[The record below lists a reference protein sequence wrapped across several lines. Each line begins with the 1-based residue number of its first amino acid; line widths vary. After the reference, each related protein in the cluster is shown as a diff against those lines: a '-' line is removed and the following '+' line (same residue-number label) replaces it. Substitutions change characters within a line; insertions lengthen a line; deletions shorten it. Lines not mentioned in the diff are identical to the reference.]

1 MFGRLR
7 DRVCLVTG
15 ASRGI
20 GRAIAIEMAKEGGR
34 IVGNATSSSSLAGL
48 EKELREMGVDYLMV
62 PADLST
68 TDGCLGLI
76 RTAAGS
82 MGRVDVLVNN
92 AGINIVKNIDEASL
106 EDWEK
111 VINVNLRAPF
121 LCSKY
126 ASELMKKQ
134 RYGRIIN
141 LASIASFVSLPG
153 RSAYNSS
160 KAGILGLTRTLAVEL
175 APYGITV
182 NAIAP
187 GLVETEM
194 LRQRVAEGSIKI
206 DAALK
211 RIPLGRLGRPEEI
224 ARAAVFLA
232 SDDAS
237 YITGQVLV
245 VDGGFLALAMS
256 Q

>member
-1 MFGRLR
+1 
-7 DRVCLVTG
+7 
-15 ASRGI
+15 
-20 GRAIAIEMAKEGGR
+20 
-34 IVGNATSSSSLAGL
+34 
-48 EKELREMGVDYLMV
+48 
-62 PADLST
+62 
-68 TDGCLGLI
+68 
-76 RTAAGS
+76 
-82 MGRVDVLVNN
+82 
-92 AGINIVKNIDEASL
+92 
-106 EDWEK
+106 
-111 VINVNLRAPF
+111 
-121 LCSKY
+121 
-126 ASELMKKQ
+126 MKKQ

-187 GLVETEM
+187 GLIETEM

-224 ARAAVFLA
+224 AKGRGLPR
-232 SDDAS
+232 
-237 YITGQVLV
+237 Q
-245 VDGGFLALAMS
+245 
-256 Q
+256 

>member
-1 MFGRLR
+1 LGKLS

-48 EKELREMGVDYLMV
+48 EKELREMGVDYLLV

-76 RTAAGS
+76 RAVAES
-82 MGRVDVLVNN
+82 MGRIDVLVNN
-92 AGINIVKNIDEASL
+92 AGINIVKNIDETSL
-106 EDWEK
+106 DDWEK

-194 LRQRVAEGSIKI
+194 LKQRIAEGSIKI

>member
-1 MFGRLR
+1 MGKLS

-68 TDGCLGLI
+68 ADGCLGLV
-76 RTAAGS
+76 RAAAES
-82 MGRVDVLVNN
+82 MGRIDVLVNN

-187 GLVETEM
+187 GLIETEM

-224 ARAAVFLA
+224 AKAAVFLA

>member
-1 MFGRLR
+1 LGKLS

-68 TDGCLGLI
+68 TDGCIGLI
-76 RTAAGS
+76 RTAAES

-232 SDDAS
+232 CDDAS

>member
-1 MFGRLR
+1 MGKLS

-48 EKELREMGVDYLMV
+48 EKELREMSVDYLLV

-76 RTAAGS
+76 RAVAES
-82 MGRVDVLVNN
+82 MGRIDVLVNN
-92 AGINIVKNIDEASL
+92 AGINIVKNIDETSL
-106 EDWEK
+106 DDWEK

-194 LRQRVAEGSIKI
+194 LKQRIAEGSIKI

>member
-1 MFGRLR
+1 MGKLS

-48 EKELREMGVDYLMV
+48 EKELREMGVDYLLV

-76 RTAAGS
+76 RAVAES
-82 MGRVDVLVNN
+82 MGRIDVLVNN
-92 AGINIVKNIDEASL
+92 AGINIVKNIDETSL
-106 EDWEK
+106 DDWEK

-194 LRQRVAEGSIKI
+194 LKQRIAEGSIKI

>member
-1 MFGRLR
+1 MGKLS

-48 EKELREMGVDYLMV
+48 EKELREMSVDYLLV

-76 RTAAGS
+76 RAVAES
-82 MGRVDVLVNN
+82 MGRIDVLVNN
-92 AGINIVKNIDEASL
+92 AGINIVKNIDETSL
-106 EDWEK
+106 DDWEK

-194 LRQRVAEGSIKI
+194 LRQRITEGSIKI

-211 RIPLGRLGRPEEI
+211 RIPLGRFGRPEEI

>member
-1 MFGRLR
+1 LGKLS

-34 IVGNATSSSSLAGL
+34 IVGNATSSNSLAGL
-48 EKELREMGVDYLMV
+48 EKELREMGVDYLLV

-76 RTAAGS
+76 RAVAES
-82 MGRVDVLVNN
+82 MGRIDVLVNN
-92 AGINIVKNIDEASL
+92 AGINIVKNIDETSL
-106 EDWEK
+106 DDWEK

-194 LRQRVAEGSIKI
+194 LRQRITEGSIKI

-211 RIPLGRLGRPEEI
+211 RIPLGRFGRPEEI

>member
-1 MFGRLR
+1 MGKLS

-20 GRAIAIEMAKEGGR
+20 GRAIGIEMAKEGGR

-48 EKELREMGVDYLMV
+48 EKELREMGVDYLLV

-76 RTAAGS
+76 RAVAES
-82 MGRVDVLVNN
+82 MGRIDVLVNN
-92 AGINIVKNIDEASL
+92 AGINIVKNIDETSL
-106 EDWEK
+106 DDWEK

-194 LRQRVAEGSIKI
+194 LKQRVAEGSIKI

-224 ARAAVFLA
+224 AKAAVFLA

-237 YITGQVLV
+237 YITGQVIV